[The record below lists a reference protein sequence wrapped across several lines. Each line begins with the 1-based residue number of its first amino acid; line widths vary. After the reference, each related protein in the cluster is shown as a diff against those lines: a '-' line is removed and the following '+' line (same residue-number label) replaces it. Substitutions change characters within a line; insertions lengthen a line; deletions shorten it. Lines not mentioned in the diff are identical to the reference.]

1 MFKDNAVW
9 SLSLRAG
16 PQRKCGEQSHASTK
30 WSGQS
35 WKIVRIKTSYIV
47 KLWSCRID
55 QAWKVANKTPI
66 VHLGEDLLHKL
77 VMAGLGSAENECKKP
92 WREWTKMKK
101 QTWLDPWNNQISQAV
116 PSEYGLWNSSNQKKC
131 KMQTIWL
138 KTSLRSKGLHS

>member
-1 MFKDNAVW
+1 MFEDNAVW

-35 WKIVRIKTSYIV
+35 WNIVRIKTSYIV

-55 QAWKVANKTPI
+55 QAWKVANKTPSAPRWRSPPQAS
-66 VHLGEDLLHKL
+66 HGWPGQCRKWMQKAL
-77 VMAGLGSAENECKKP
+77 AGMNKDE
-92 WREWTKMKK
+92 K

-131 KMQTIWL
+131 KMKAIWL
-138 KTSLRSKGLHS
+138 KTSLQSKGLHS